1 MDQKHDHANQILS
14 LLENN
19 ESINSLQ
26 ISQTTGVNH
35 QELVGYLLQLEAA
48 NYIIT
53 EGLKK
58 DQLVLTEEGNTILNS
73 QSGEYEIY
81 QKVPEGG
88 IQMVDLQKQFGI
100 EQAPKQ
106 KQEQGEKKEKQAED
120 PKKKLFDLGFG
131 NAKKMGYIKMD
142 KGIIS
147 KVANDLPDKI
157 KQELQQ
163 FNEIKLGSP
172 QAKLLIERKLAS
184 ISTIKYFEVKKGVK
198 YSPKFREQFA
208 ALTTEQL
215 LNGEWKDCDYKSI
228 NLNAEGEKISMGNLH
243 PLLKVRKQFSQILIG
258 LGFEEMATN
267 QFVESSFW
275 NFDALFQPQKHPA
288 RDAHDTFFCSDPE
301 LSEEVDTQLRDKVK
315 SMHQT
320 GGVGSIGY
328 QYEWS
333 HEEARKNILRTHTT
347 AVSSKMLYRIA
358 QQYKEKGYFPKKYF
372 SIDKVFRNETLDAT
386 HLAEFHQIEGVVI
399 DKNASLGQLMGI
411 IREFFRQIGINK
423 LWFKPTYNPYT
434 EPSMEIY
441 GYHPILKKKVEIGNS
456 GVFRPEMLAPLGIP
470 EDVNVIAWG
479 LGLERPTMI
488 YYDIRDIRTMVGP
501 EVKVETVRSNA
512 FCVFESK

>member
-1 MDQKHDHANQILS
+1 MDQKQDHANTILTQLESAETLNS
-14 LLENN
+14 LEVAKSL
-19 ESINSLQ
+19 SIN
-26 ISQTTGVNH
+26 H
-35 QELVGYLLQLEAA
+35 QDLVGCLLQLESA
-48 NYIIT
+48 NYIKT
-53 EGLKK
+53 EGLKQ
-58 DQLVLTEEGNTILNS
+58 DQLILTDEGNTILNS

-81 QKVPEGG
+81 QKVPEAG
-88 IQMVDLQKQFGI
+88 ISMVDLQKVFGI
-100 EQAPKQ
+100 EQVPKV
-106 KQEQGEKKEKQAED
+106 KQEQGEKKEKQVED
-120 PKKKLFDLGFG
+120 PKKRQFDQGFG

-142 KGIIS
+142 KGVIT

-157 KQELQQ
+157 KLELQS
-163 FNEIKLGSP
+163 FNTIKLGSQ
-172 QAKLLIERKLAS
+172 QAKLLVERKLAM
-184 ISTIKYFEVKKGVK
+184 ISTIKYFEIKKGFK
-198 YSPKFREQFA
+198 YAPKFREQFA

-215 LNGEWKDCDYKSI
+215 LSGEWKECEYKSI

-258 LGFEEMATN
+258 LGFEEMPTN

-301 LSEEVDTQLRDKVK
+301 LSEEVDTTLRDKVK

-333 HEEARKNILRTHTT
+333 HEESRKNILRTHTT

-441 GYHPILKKKVEIGNS
+441 GYHPVLKKKVEIGNS
-456 GVFRPEMLAPLGIP
+456 GVFRPEMLAPLGFP

>member
-1 MDQKHDHANQILS
+1 MDQKQDHTNTILAQLESTES
-14 LLENN
+14 L
-19 ESINSLQ
+19 NSMDVAKSLA
-26 ISQTTGVNH
+26 INH
-35 QELVGYLLQLEAA
+35 QDLVGYLLQLESA
-48 NYIIT
+48 NYIKT
-53 EGLKK
+53 EGLKQ
-58 DQLVLTEEGNTILNS
+58 DQLILTEEGNTILNS

-81 QKVPEGG
+81 QKIPDQG
-88 IQMVDLQKQFGI
+88 ISMADLQKLFGI
-100 EQAPKQ
+100 EQVAKV

-120 PKKKLFDLGFG
+120 PKKKQFDLGFG

-142 KGIIS
+142 KGVIS
-147 KVANDLPDKI
+147 KVGNDLPDKI
-157 KQELQQ
+157 KLELQQ
-163 FNEIKLGSP
+163 FNNIKLGSA
-172 QAKLLIERKLAS
+172 QVKLLIERKLAM
-184 ISTIKYFEVKKGVK
+184 ISTIKYFDIKKGIR
-198 YSPKFREQFA
+198 YSSKFREQFA

-215 LNGEWKDCDYKSI
+215 LSGEWKDCDYKSI
-228 NLNAEGEKISMGNLH
+228 NLKAEGEKISMGNLH

-258 LGFEEMATN
+258 LGFEEMPTN

-301 LSEEVDTQLRDKVK
+301 YSEEVDTQLRDKVK
-315 SMHQT
+315 TMHQS